1 MAPPKTPQPP
11 FDSQLIL
18 DREKWPM
25 KPGEFTVSICK
36 MCCIYMYLRT
46 RRKILEQESVSL
58 FHVYIPK
65 IVSVTSLVIY
75 EPPKSNIT

>member
-58 FHVYIPK
+58 FSRLYTKDSICHVIGYI
-65 IVSVTSLVIY
+65 
-75 EPPKSNIT
+75 